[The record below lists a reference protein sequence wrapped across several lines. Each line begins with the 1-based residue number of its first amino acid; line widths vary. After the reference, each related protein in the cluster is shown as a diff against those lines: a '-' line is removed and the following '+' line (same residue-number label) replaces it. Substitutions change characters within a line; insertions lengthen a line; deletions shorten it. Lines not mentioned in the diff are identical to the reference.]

1 MKASSNVFA
10 YSPVIHSWIRSHHEE
25 LLDILKTLVKYP
37 TVREQSIPGAPYGK
51 ACANGLEAVA
61 SLYRAYGFVPHLD
74 SDAGYLLVETGTG
87 ARTIGLFSHGDVVA
101 PGENWLYTE
110 PFVPVEK
117 DGFLIGRG
125 VLDDKAAI
133 VISLA
138 CARMLTDLDF
148 PFNAKL
154 LCYTGFN
161 EESGMQ
167 DIRAYLRKHIPPD
180 FGIVCDTA
188 FPLYRGNKGLM
199 YLHAEADTPF
209 DDILDISGGEA
220 LNITLGKA
228 DAVLRYSESQYCWLK
243 EQQTPDLTVERDDY
257 TICLH
262 ATGISCHGAL
272 PQGSRNAG
280 GMIAALLMDCP
291 FLSISDRKKLRFMN
305 ELLNEYDG
313 KTLGIQNTDPVFGPL
328 TCINGIIRTTN
339 SRPAL
344 DFNIRYGNTI
354 TPEKIAERSMT
365 IFTEKGWSVQI
376 ERAEKAHLT
385 HDDNPYIRTCID
397 IYRTFTGDITAKT
410 QINAGG
416 TYAMHLPCAAE
427 IGPMFYKPIP
437 FPLPQGHGSV
447 HQPDECISL
456 EGMMEALEVTML
468 MVLGCG
474 NMGEG

>member
-10 YSPVIHSWIRSHHEE
+10 YSPVIQNWIRSHREE
-25 LLDILKTLVKYP
+25 LLDILKTLVKCP
-37 TVREQSIPGAPYGK
+37 TVREPYAPGAPYGE
-51 ACANGLEAVA
+51 ACANGLDAVE
-61 SLYRAYGFVPHLD
+61 SLYKAYGFTPYAD
-74 SDAGYLLVETGTG
+74 REGGYLLVETGIET
-87 ARTIGLFSHGDVVA
+87 RTIGLFAHGDVVA
-101 PGENWLYTE
+101 PGENWLYAE
-110 PFVPVEK
+110 PFAPVEK

-125 VLDDKAAI
+125 VLDDKAAV

-138 CARMLTDLDF
+138 CARMLTDLDL

-161 EESGMQ
+161 EETGMQ
-167 DIRAYLRKHIPPD
+167 DIRIYRKKHSPPD

-188 FPLYRGNKGLM
+188 FPLYRGNKGSM
-199 YLHAEADTPF
+199 FLHTEADAPF
-209 DDILDISGGEA
+209 DDILNISGGES

-228 DAVLRYSESQYCWLK
+228 NAVLRDSESLYCWLK
-243 EQQTPDLTVERDDY
+243 ERETPDLTVERKDN

-262 ATGISCHGAL
+262 AAGISCHGAL

-280 GMIAALLMDCP
+280 GMIATLLMDCP
-291 FLSISDRKKLRFMN
+291 FLSVSDRKKLRFMDA
-305 ELLNEYDG
+305 LLNEYDG
-313 KTLGIQNTDPVFGPL
+313 RTLGIQNTDPLFGPL
-328 TCINGIIRTTN
+328 TCINGVIRTTD

-344 DFNIRYGNTI
+344 DFNIRYGNTV
-354 TPEKIAERSMT
+354 TPEAISEKSTAV
-365 IFTEKGWSVQI
+365 FTENGWSVQI
-376 ERAEKAHLT
+376 TSAEKAHLT
-385 HDDNPYIRTCID
+385 SEDNPYIRTCMD
-397 IYRTFTGDITAKT
+397 IYRTFTGDVTAKT

-427 IGPMFYKPIP
+427 IGPMFWKPVP
-437 FPLPQGHGSV
+437 FPLPQGHGGV

-474 NMGEG
+474 NMEEE